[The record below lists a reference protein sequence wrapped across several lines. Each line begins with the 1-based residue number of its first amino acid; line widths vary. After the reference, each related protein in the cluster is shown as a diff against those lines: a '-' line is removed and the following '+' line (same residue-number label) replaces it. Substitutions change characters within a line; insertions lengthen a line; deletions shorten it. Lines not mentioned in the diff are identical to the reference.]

1 MPIVNPVRDSMSTKL
16 FEGARNAVI
25 VIYAPGGPYEAEG
38 RDIEAAARDLAA
50 WCGRAAERV
59 AVEFASL
66 P

>member
-1 MPIVNPVRDSMSTKL
+1 MPIVNPVRDSMATKL

-38 RDIEAAARDLAA
+38 RDIEAAAQDLAA
-50 WCGRAAERV
+50 WCGSAAERA